1 MDGNPIIFPRSK
13 ASRIAALFDVVVYMA
28 KIFAAPADCVYS
40 AFVRCVAF
48 SWPTATDGDSG
59 EPKRRHYFD
68 SPSERNARRASKR
81 NQKCNKH
88 ILSHSRTSHTHT
100 HCVYTQRRRSVCR
113 RYSACLSSC
122 AYIRHCHAR
131 SLCLLLLL
139 LLAC

>member
-1 MDGNPIIFPRSK
+1 MDGNPIKFPRSK

-28 KIFAAPADCVYS
+28 KIFAALADCVYS

-68 SPSERNARRASKR
+68 SPSERNARRTSKR

-88 ILSHSRTSHTHT
+88 ILSHSRTTHT
-100 HCVYTQRRRSVCR
+100 RTMYIRNGGALFAAAILLAYLRVHIFGIAMPAR
-113 RYSACLSSC
+113 SACC
-122 AYIRHCHAR
+122 CCPA
-131 SLCLLLLL
+131 
-139 LLAC
+139 